1 MTESLSLRTARGA
14 HRAGPVPGDD
24 DTRQP
29 SDAGSA
35 LLEQDHR
42 EANRFRRTVLVGRI
56 AVAVV
61 VLGAWQLASGRLVS
75 EFFVSSPSEIVGRLV
90 QLVGT
95 GQLWP
100 HLTQTLIEVG
110 AGLLIGVPL
119 GVALGVAL
127 GMSALLSGW
136 LLPYVMALYSLP
148 RVALAPLFIV
158 WFGIGLL
165 SKITMVVTMVL
176 FVIFYNVYQG
186 VRNIDQ
192 DLFDVARSFRANRW
206 QTVRW
211 IMLPSLVPWLV
222 TALRLSI
229 GIALIGAVIAELIAA
244 SSGLGYYIKLSSNLL
259 DVTGVFAGLAV
270 ITAVAIVL
278 DQALGYVERRVM
290 RHHPEKQH

>member
-1 MTESLSLRTARGA
+1 MTESLSLTRDG
-14 HRAGPVPGDD
+14 HRAGPVPGDE
-24 DTRQP
+24 DTRRP
-29 SDAGSA
+29 SEAGSA
-35 LLEQDHR
+35 LLEQDRR
-42 EANRFRRTVLVGRI
+42 EATRFRRAVLIGRV

-75 EFFVSSPSEIVGRLV
+75 EFFISSPSDIVGRLV
-90 QLVGT
+90 QLVVT
-95 GQLWP
+95 GELWP

-119 GVALGVAL
+119 GIALGVAL
-127 GMSALLSGW
+127 GTSQLLSGW
-136 LLPYVMALYSLP
+136 LLPYLMALYSLP

-186 VRNIDQ
+186 VRDIDQ
-192 DLFDVARSFRANRW
+192 DLLDVARSFRASRR
-206 QTVRW
+206 QTLRW
-211 IMLPSLVPWLV
+211 IVLPSLTPWLV

-278 DQALGYVERRVM
+278 DQVLGHVERRVV
-290 RHHPEKQH
+290 RHH

>member
-1 MTESLSLRTARGA
+1 VTESLSLTRDG
-14 HRAGPVPGDD
+14 HRAGPVPGDE
-24 DTRQP
+24 DTRRP
-29 SDAGSA
+29 SEAGSA
-35 LLEQDHR
+35 LLEQDRR
-42 EANRFRRTVLVGRI
+42 EATRFRRAVLIGRV

-75 EFFVSSPSEIVGRLV
+75 EFFISSPSDIAGRLV
-90 QLVGT
+90 QLVVT
-95 GQLWP
+95 GELWP

-119 GVALGVAL
+119 GIALGVAL
-127 GMSALLSGW
+127 GTSQLLSGW
-136 LLPYVMALYSLP
+136 LLPYLMALYSLP

-186 VRNIDQ
+186 VRDIDQ
-192 DLFDVARSFRANRW
+192 DLLDVARSFRASRR
-206 QTVRW
+206 QTLRW
-211 IMLPSLVPWLV
+211 IVLPSLTPWLI

-278 DQALGYVERRVM
+278 DQVLGHVERRVV
-290 RHHPEKQH
+290 RHH

>member
-1 MTESLSLRTARGA
+1 VTESLSLTRDG
-14 HRAGPVPGDD
+14 HGAGPVPGDE
-24 DTRQP
+24 DTRLP

-35 LLEQDHR
+35 LLEQDRR
-42 EANRFRRTVLVGRI
+42 EVTRFRRAVLIGRV

-75 EFFVSSPSEIVGRLV
+75 EFFVSSPSDVVGRLV
-90 QLVGT
+90 QLVVT
-95 GQLWP
+95 GELWP
-100 HLTQTLIEVG
+100 HLTQTLVEVG

-119 GVALGVAL
+119 GIALGVAL
-127 GMSALLSGW
+127 GTSQLLSGW

-186 VRNIDQ
+186 VRDIDQ
-192 DLFDVARSFRANRW
+192 DLLDVARSFRASRL
-206 QTVRW
+206 QTLRW
-211 IMLPSLVPWLV
+211 IVLPSLTPWLV

-278 DQALGYVERRVM
+278 DQVLGHVERRVV
-290 RHHPEKQH
+290 RHH

>member
-1 MTESLSLRTARGA
+1 VTESLSLTRDG
-14 HRAGPVPGDD
+14 HGAGPVPGDE
-24 DTRQP
+24 DTRLP

-35 LLEQDHR
+35 LLEQDRR
-42 EANRFRRTVLVGRI
+42 EATRFRRAVLIGRV

-75 EFFVSSPSEIVGRLV
+75 EFFVSSPSDVVGRLV
-90 QLVGT
+90 QLVVT
-95 GQLWP
+95 GELWP
-100 HLTQTLIEVG
+100 HLTQTLVEVG

-119 GVALGVAL
+119 GIALGVAL
-127 GMSALLSGW
+127 GTSQLLSGW

-186 VRNIDQ
+186 VRDIDQ
-192 DLFDVARSFRANRW
+192 DLLDVARSFRASRL
-206 QTVRW
+206 QTLRW
-211 IMLPSLVPWLV
+211 IVLPSLTPWLV

-278 DQALGYVERRVM
+278 DQVLGHVERRVV
-290 RHHPEKQH
+290 RHH

>member
-1 MTESLSLRTARGA
+1 VTESLSLTRDG
-14 HRAGPVPGDD
+14 HRAGPVPGDE
-24 DTRQP
+24 DTRRP
-29 SDAGSA
+29 SEAGSA
-35 LLEQDHR
+35 LLEQDRR
-42 EANRFRRTVLVGRI
+42 EATRFRRAVLIGRV

-75 EFFVSSPSEIVGRLV
+75 EFFISSPSDIVGRLV
-90 QLVGT
+90 QLVVT
-95 GQLWP
+95 GELWP

-119 GVALGVAL
+119 GIALGVAL
-127 GMSALLSGW
+127 GTSKLLSGW
-136 LLPYVMALYSLP
+136 LLPYLMALYSLP

-186 VRNIDQ
+186 VRDIDQ
-192 DLFDVARSFRANRW
+192 DLLDVARSFRASRR
-206 QTVRW
+206 QTLRW
-211 IMLPSLVPWLV
+211 IVLPSLTPWLV

-278 DQALGYVERRVM
+278 DQVLGHVERRVV
-290 RHHPEKQH
+290 RHH

>member
-1 MTESLSLRTARGA
+1 MTESLSLTRDG
-14 HRAGPVPGDD
+14 HRAGPVPGDE
-24 DTRQP
+24 DTRLP
-29 SDAGSA
+29 SEAGNA
-35 LLEQDHR
+35 LLEQDRR
-42 EANRFRRTVLVGRI
+42 EAARFRRAVLIGRV

-75 EFFVSSPSEIVGRLV
+75 EFFISSPSDIVGRLV
-90 QLVGT
+90 QLVVT
-95 GQLWP
+95 GELWP
-100 HLTQTLIEVG
+100 HLTQTLVEVG

-119 GVALGVAL
+119 GIALGVAL
-127 GMSALLSGW
+127 GTSQLLSGW

-186 VRNIDQ
+186 VRDIDQ
-192 DLFDVARSFRANRW
+192 DLLDVARSFRASRL
-206 QTVRW
+206 QTLRW
-211 IMLPSLVPWLV
+211 IVLPSLTPWLV

-278 DQALGYVERRVM
+278 DQVLGHVERRVV
-290 RHHPEKQH
+290 RHH

>member
-1 MTESLSLRTARGA
+1 MTESLSLGPARTGQ
-14 HRAGPVPGDD
+14 RAAPVAGDD
-24 DTRQP
+24 HTRRL
-29 SDAGSA
+29 SGAGSA
-35 LLEQDHR
+35 LLEQDQR
-42 EANRFRRTVLVGRI
+42 EAIRFRRAVVAGRI

-75 EFFVSSPSEIVGRLV
+75 AFFVSSPSDIIGRLV
-90 QLVGT
+90 QLVVT
-95 GQLWP
+95 GELWP

-119 GVALGVAL
+119 GIALGVAL
-127 GMSALLSGW
+127 GMSQLLSGW

-186 VRNIDQ
+186 VRDIDQ
-192 DLFDVARSFRANRW
+192 DLLDVSRSFRANRW
-206 QTVRW
+206 QTLRW
-211 IMLPSLVPWLV
+211 IVLPSLTPWLV

-244 SSGLGYYIKLSSNLL
+244 SAGLGYYIKLSSNLL
-259 DVTGVFAGLAV
+259 DVTGVFAGLTV
-270 ITAVAIVL
+270 ITAVAILL
-278 DQALGYVERRVM
+278 DQVLGHVERRVM
-290 RHHPEKQH
+290 RHH

>member
-1 MTESLSLRTARGA
+1 MTESLSLTRDGRRAR
-14 HRAGPVPGDD
+14 RPVPGDE
-24 DTRQP
+24 DTRLP

-35 LLEQDHR
+35 LLEQDRR
-42 EANRFRRTVLVGRI
+42 EAARFRRAVLIGRV

-75 EFFVSSPSEIVGRLV
+75 EFFVSSPSDIVGRLV
-90 QLVGT
+90 QLVVT
-95 GQLWP
+95 GELWP
-100 HLTQTLIEVG
+100 HLTQTLVEVG

-119 GVALGVAL
+119 GIALGVAL
-127 GMSALLSGW
+127 GTSQLLSGW

-186 VRNIDQ
+186 VRDIDQ
-192 DLFDVARSFRANRW
+192 DLLDVARSFRASRL
-206 QTVRW
+206 QTLRW
-211 IMLPSLVPWLV
+211 IVLPSLTPWLV

-278 DQALGYVERRVM
+278 DQVLGHVERRVV
-290 RHHPEKQH
+290 RHH

>member
-1 MTESLSLRTARGA
+1 M
-14 HRAGPVPGDD
+14 PGDD

-35 LLEQDHR
+35 LLEQDQR

>member
-1 MTESLSLRTARGA
+1 MTESLSLTRDGR
-14 HRAGPVPGDD
+14 RAPVPGDE
-24 DTRQP
+24 DTRRP
-29 SDAGSA
+29 SDAASA
-35 LLEQDHR
+35 LLEQDRR
-42 EANRFRRTVLVGRI
+42 EATRFRRAVLIGRV

-61 VLGAWQLASGRLVS
+61 VLGSWQLASGRLVS
-75 EFFVSSPSEIVGRLV
+75 EFFVSSPSDIVGRLV
-90 QLVGT
+90 QLVVT
-95 GQLWP
+95 GELWP
-100 HLTQTLIEVG
+100 HLTQTLVEVG

-119 GVALGVAL
+119 GIALGVAL
-127 GMSALLSGW
+127 GTSQLLSGW
-136 LLPYVMALYSLP
+136 LLPYLMALYSLP

-186 VRNIDQ
+186 VRDIDQ
-192 DLFDVARSFRANRW
+192 DLLDVARSFRASRR
-206 QTVRW
+206 QTLRW
-211 IMLPSLVPWLV
+211 IVLPSLTPWLV

-278 DQALGYVERRVM
+278 DQVLGHVERRVV
-290 RHHPEKQH
+290 RHH

>member
-1 MTESLSLRTARGA
+1 VTESLSLTRDG
-14 HRAGPVPGDD
+14 HRAGPVPGDE
-24 DTRQP
+24 DTRLP
-29 SDAGSA
+29 SEAGNA
-35 LLEQDHR
+35 LLEQDRR
-42 EANRFRRTVLVGRI
+42 EAARFRRAVLIGRV

-75 EFFVSSPSEIVGRLV
+75 EFFISSPSDIVGRLV
-90 QLVGT
+90 QLVVT
-95 GQLWP
+95 GELWP
-100 HLTQTLIEVG
+100 HLTQTLVEVG

-119 GVALGVAL
+119 GIALGVAL
-127 GMSALLSGW
+127 GTSQLLSGW

-186 VRNIDQ
+186 VRDIDQ
-192 DLFDVARSFRANRW
+192 DLLDVARSFRASRL
-206 QTVRW
+206 QTLRW
-211 IMLPSLVPWLV
+211 IVLPSLTPWLV

-278 DQALGYVERRVM
+278 DQVLGHVERRVV
-290 RHHPEKQH
+290 RHH